1 MIRSAILIISALCFA
16 LSLPAST
23 EAFTKEQWN
32 RSFGRLKTR
41 PLLRHDR
48 ITACISNFDD
58 PSLGNLRKE
67 IESMNTV
74 PASEVIANVCALLL
88 NAVAEGRLTYEQY
101 KEWTVKTPD
110 DWIKRLQ

>member
-1 MIRSAILIISALCFA
+1 LIRSAILIISALCFA

-48 ITACISNFDD
+48 KTACISNFDD

-74 PASEVIANVCALLL
+74 PASEVIANVCALLI

-101 KEWTVKTPD
+101 KEWTVETPD